1 MNLKT
6 IFEQAKKAGR
16 SLAALDEKE
25 INCILNDTADEIEKQ
40 TDRILAENAKD
51 LERMDKENPM
61 YDRLKLTEGRIE
73 GIAGDM
79 RNVRSD
85 VHSWKELFPTGCN

>member
-1 MNLKT
+1 MQTHTKIRT
-6 IFEQAKKAGR
+6 PYDQ
-16 SLAALDEKE
+16 
-25 INCILNDTADEIEKQ
+25 NCILNDTADEIEKQ
-40 TDRILAENAKD
+40 TGRILAENAKD

-79 RNVRSD
+79 RNVDWSLYR
-85 VHSWKELFPTGCN
+85 